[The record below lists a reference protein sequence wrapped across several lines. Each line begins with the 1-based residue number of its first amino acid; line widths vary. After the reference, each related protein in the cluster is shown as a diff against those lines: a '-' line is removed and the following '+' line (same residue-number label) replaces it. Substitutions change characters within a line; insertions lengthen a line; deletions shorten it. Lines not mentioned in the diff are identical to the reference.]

1 MENRE
6 SCLVSYFYLSLQGE
20 RDINNLTTTPLQ
32 NLFIHFSK
40 IMFTSIP
47 ADRTSTAVEAINVN
61 PFTKVVNLRFT
72 NGFEYKYSNV
82 SRAKIVNLMLNPNM
96 SYGFWVQE
104 LKEQAV
110 RALSYLK
117 GNTVATGKLC
127 YEQTGIGYAT
137 DALPFQVVLA
147 SGFLLAVQLRKD
159 AVTYLL
165 RKLCI
170 LSIFVHTL

>member
-1 MENRE
+1 
-6 SCLVSYFYLSLQGE
+6 
-20 RDINNLTTTPLQ
+20 
-32 NLFIHFSK
+32 
-40 IMFTSIP
+40 MFTSIP
-47 ADRTSTAVEAINVN
+47 SARTSDAIEAINVN

-72 NGFEYKYSNV
+72 NGYEYKYSNV

-137 DALPFQVVLA
+137 DALPF
-147 SGFLLAVQLRKD
+147 
-159 AVTYLL
+159 
-165 RKLCI
+165 
-170 LSIFVHTL
+170 